1 MFRKYVDITFLH
13 YKLIFILKFKVYQ
26 TKVNALISNDKKL

>member
-1 MFRKYVDITFLH
+1 MLRKYIDITFLN

-26 TKVNALISNDKKL
+26 TKVNALISNDKQL